1 MPNTIRT
8 IFTART
14 RFALLALGAISL
26 SGAMA
31 LPAMAGDD
39 APDGGTN
46 NPSNCRDLVN
56 HKCLTK
62 PRDDQSGRNQDS
74 RNQDKAAQA
83 RLDASIRRA
92 EEGAGIHSVPGIA
105 HYDSNGRVTSVDY
118 PALGYSERSTSEG
131 ILRAYPDGR
140 RVLVYSSGVHNLGT
154 QVRQNNTGGNGGAAG
169 RTGSRHSLV
178 SPDRNA
184 QTAAAPKA
192 ATPKSTTTDK
202 ATNTMTR
209 DYRTGATAAP
219 GGPPPAAAIGS
230 STKATPEQLA
240 AQSGGTRDHRRK

>member
-8 IFTART
+8 IFTTRT

-26 SGAMA
+26 SGLT

-83 RLDASIRRA
+83 REDASIRRT
-92 EEGAGIHSVPGIA
+92 EQGADIHSVPGIA
-105 HYDSNGRVTSVDY
+105 RYDSSGRITQVDY
-118 PALGYSERSTSEG
+118 PKLGFSERSYSDEA
-131 ILRAYPDGR
+131 II
-140 RVLVYSSGVHNLGT
+140 RVYRNGQKKLVYVSGTHDKPGSS
-154 QVRQNNTGGNGGAAG
+154 GGNGGAAG
-169 RTGSRHSLV
+169 HTGPRIATPTTRTSATS
-178 SPDRNA
+178 
-184 QTAAAPKA
+184 AAVPPKA

-202 ATNTMTR
+202 ATNTTTR

>member
-8 IFTART
+8 IFTTRT

-26 SGAMA
+26 SGLT

-83 RLDASIRRA
+83 RADAKVDSIA
-92 EEGAGIHSVPGIA
+92 GLVSSAGIA
-105 HYDSNGRVTSVDY
+105 RYDSSGRITQVDY
-118 PALGYSERSTSEG
+118 PKAGFSDRSYSDEA
-131 ILRAYPDGR
+131 II
-140 RVLVYSSGVHNLGT
+140 RVYRNGQQKLIYVSGTHDKPGSS
-154 QVRQNNTGGNGGAAG
+154 GGNGGAAG
-169 RTGSRHSLV
+169 HTGSRIAPAPTRTSA
-178 SPDRNA
+178 S
-184 QTAAAPKA
+184 AAAPKA

-202 ATNTMTR
+202 ATNTTTR

>member
-8 IFTART
+8 IFTTRT

-26 SGAMA
+26 SGLT

-83 RLDASIRRA
+83 RENARLDSI
-92 EEGAGIHSVPGIA
+92 AGLVNSVGIA
-105 HYDSNGRVTSVDY
+105 RYDSSGRITQVDY
-118 PALGYSERSTSEG
+118 PKAGFSDRSYSDEA
-131 ILRAYPDGR
+131 II
-140 RVLVYSSGVHNLGT
+140 RVYRNGQQKLIYVSGTHDKPGSS
-154 QVRQNNTGGNGGAAG
+154 GGNGGAAG
-169 RTGSRHSLV
+169 HTGSRIAPAPTRTSA
-178 SPDRNA
+178 S
-184 QTAAAPKA
+184 AAAPKA

-202 ATNTMTR
+202 ATNTTTR

>member
-8 IFTART
+8 IFTTRT

-26 SGAMA
+26 SGLT

-83 RLDASIRRA
+83 RENARLDSI
-92 EEGAGIHSVPGIA
+92 AGLVNSVGIA
-105 HYDSNGRVTSVDY
+105 RYDSSGRITQVDY
-118 PALGYSERSTSEG
+118 PKAGFSDRSYSDEA
-131 ILRAYPDGR
+131 II
-140 RVLVYSSGVHNLGT
+140 RVYRNGQQKLIYVSGTHDKPGSS
-154 QVRQNNTGGNGGAAG
+154 GGNGGAAG
-169 RTGSRHSLV
+169 HTGSRIAPAPTRTSA
-178 SPDRNA
+178 S
-184 QTAAAPKA
+184 AAAPKA

-202 ATNTMTR
+202 ATNTTTR

-230 STKATPEQLA
+230 STNATPEQLA

>member
-8 IFTART
+8 IFTTRT

-26 SGAMA
+26 SGLT

-83 RLDASIRRA
+83 RENARLDSI
-92 EEGAGIHSVPGIA
+92 AGLVNSVGIA
-105 HYDSNGRVTSVDY
+105 RYDSSGRITQVDY
-118 PALGYSERSTSEG
+118 PKAGFSDRSYSDEA
-131 ILRAYPDGR
+131 II
-140 RVLVYSSGVHNLGT
+140 RVYRNGQQKLIYVSGTHDKPGSS
-154 QVRQNNTGGNGGAAG
+154 GGNGGAAG
-169 RTGSRHSLV
+169 HTGSRIAPAPTRTSA
-178 SPDRNA
+178 S
-184 QTAAAPKA
+184 AAAPKA

-202 ATNTMTR
+202 ANNTTTR

>member
-1 MPNTIRT
+1 MPNTTPTMPIT
-8 IFTART
+8 TRT

-26 SGAMA
+26 CGAMA

-39 APDGGTN
+39 APDAGTN

-83 RLDASIRRA
+83 RTDAIFRRMEQDA
-92 EEGAGIHSVPGIA
+92 DIHAVVGIP
-105 HYDSNGRVTSVDY
+105 HYNSNGKLTRVDY
-118 PALGYSERSTSEG
+118 PSLGYSERSTSEG

-140 RVLVYSSGVHNLGT
+140 RVLVYASGVHNLGT
-154 QVRQNNTGGNGGAAG
+154 EVRQSNTGGNGGAAG
-169 RTGSRHSLV
+169 RTGSRHALA
-178 SPDRNA
+178 PNRGA
-184 QTAAAPKA
+184 QTSAASPKA
-192 ATPKSTTTDK
+192 ATPKSTTIDK
-202 ATNTMTR
+202 ATKTTTR
-209 DYRTGATAAP
+209 DYRTGATTAP

-230 STKATPEQLA
+230 KPTGEQVA
-240 AQSGGTRDHRRK
+240 AQSGTRDHRRK

>member
-8 IFTART
+8 IFTARI

-26 SGAMA
+26 SSLT

-39 APDGGTN
+39 APDAGAK
-46 NPSNCRDLVN
+46 NPSTCRDVVN

-62 PRDDQSGRNQDS
+62 PRDDQSGQNQDT

-83 RLDASIRRA
+83 RAQAAAQKAVTADIAKQQANYQANRYKYGRDD
-92 EEGAGIHSVPGIA
+92 GVFGPGP
-105 HYDSNGRVTSVDY
+105 GWSVDSRGNY
-118 PALGYSERSTSEG
+118 HPYNPFPNKGGVKTTSG
-131 ILRAYPDGR
+131 
-140 RVLVYSSGVHNLGT
+140 S
-154 QVRQNNTGGNGGAAG
+154 GGNGGAAG
-169 RTGSRHSLV
+169 HKGSRMAPAPTRTSA
-178 SPDRNA
+178 S
-184 QTAAAPKA
+184 AAAAPPKA

-202 ATNTMTR
+202 ATNTTTR

-230 STKATPEQLA
+230 STKPTAEQLA

>member
-26 SGAMA
+26 SGLT

-39 APDGGTN
+39 APDAGAK
-46 NPSNCRDLVN
+46 NPSTCRDLVN

-83 RLDASIRRA
+83 RAVDASFRRA
-92 EEGAGIHSVPGIA
+92 EQGADIHSVAGIA
-105 HYDSNGRVTSVDY
+105 HYDSNGRISRVDY
-118 PALGYSERSTSEG
+118 PSLGYSERTTSEG

-154 QVRQNNTGGNGGAAG
+154 EVRQSNTGGNGGAAG
-169 RTGSRHSLV
+169 HTGARHTL
-178 SPDRNA
+178 PPNRDA
-184 QTAAAPKA
+184 QTAAPAPKA
-192 ATPKSTTTDK
+192 AVPKSTTIDK

-209 DYRTGATAAP
+209 DYRAGATAAP
-219 GGPPPAAAIGS
+219 GGPPPAAATGS
-230 STKATPEQLA
+230 STKATAEQLA
-240 AQSGGTRDHRRK
+240 AQSGTRDHRRK